1 MSIWSL
7 LPAAISIGSQLINK
21 PKKSDYTPNL
31 DYLRR
36 YISDLRGRQAGREVY
51 HQAMQPALRTIGQQ
65 GRRMQRQIGY
75 DVAKSGLGGSGI
87 EAQQRLSAGRDVLS
101 AMQEAGETA
110 TSAQLTESRRL
121 GRQAENVQ
129 MQVGAEEERA
139 RQNYEQAKSQWQK
152 NLVTT
157 GANLAASGIDK
168 YVAGLKT
175 AKETAQGVNF
185 AFKQAEAGGT
195 LPEGVTTVEQYVQ
208 HAKGLGVTPDQL
220 LKIGGIQTTA
230 EDPISRAMTDD
241 EIRERGFDPAPEGFQ
256 YKISHTGTVSLIGKT
271 PKTGT
276 PSGSPVIR
284 ELTQMNNVN
293 ALTVDYE
300 NWFVDNSETM
310 TDKEFTQYQKQYAK
324 AEQREEKAGK
334 LTLKKEDAERSLQ
347 TTFSMLGKI
356 NSNPD
361 QLTKVANLIN
371 QAAEGSDV
379 TAELSDEIYTLFE
392 TGNVKGIVL
401 NVGGTVTNID
411 LSKATVGQLTQLTSQ
426 YMGRINKAIS
436 SRAGFENTQRI
447 PANLRPSNW
456 D

>member
-7 LPAAISIGSQLINK
+7 LPAAINIGSQLINK

-129 MQVGAEEERA
+129 MQVGEEEERA

-157 GANLAASGIDK
+157 GANLAVSGIDK

-220 LKIGGIQTTA
+220 LKIGGIQTAGADKITTVETTYDETGKGTTVHRTA
-230 EDPISRAMTDD
+230 SGETVKTVTKDPTPEKPKDPKAVRVTEEFD
-241 EIRERGFDPAPEGFQ
+241 ESGNKTITEFD
-256 YKISHTGTVSLIGKT
+256 KD
-271 PKTGT
+271 
-276 PSGSPVIR
+276 
-284 ELTQMNNVN
+284 NNV
-293 ALTVDYE
+293 LKIRTVE
-300 NWFVDNSETM
+300 AK
-310 TDKEFTQYQKQYAK
+310 DKSGWTKKQ
-324 AEQREEKAGK
+324 
-334 LTLKKEDAERSLQ
+334 T
-347 TTFSMLGKI
+347 
-356 NSNPD
+356 
-361 QLTKVANLIN
+361 
-371 QAAEGSDV
+371 
-379 TAELSDEIYTLFE
+379 
-392 TGNVKGIVL
+392 VL
-401 NVGGTVTNID
+401 YN
-411 LSKATVGQLTQLTSQ
+411 
-426 YMGRINKAIS
+426 RINKLIS
-436 SRAGFENTQRI
+436 SKLNIEADEFKELPENMEGEILRLISELKKTGFDTETYFGKSEVSIKLDDLLNKIT
-447 PANLRPSNW
+447 S

>member
-129 MQVGAEEERA
+129 MQVGEEEERA

-168 YVAGLKT
+168 YVAGLKKSPLDT
-175 AKETAQGVNF
+175 REVKRGGEIITEEFDSTTGTWSPIATSPR
-185 AFKQAEAGGT
+185 FKAGADKI
-195 LPEGVTTVEQYVQ
+195 TTVE
-208 HAKGLGVTPDQL
+208 
-220 LKIGGIQTTA
+220 TTY
-230 EDPISRAMTDD
+230 D
-241 EIRERGFDPAPEGFQ
+241 
-256 YKISHTGTVSLIGKT
+256 
-271 PKTGT
+271 
-276 PSGSPVIR
+276 
-284 ELTQMNNVN
+284 
-293 ALTVDYE
+293 
-300 NWFVDNSETM
+300 
-310 TDKEFTQYQKQYAK
+310 
-324 AEQREEKAGK
+324 
-334 LTLKKEDAERSLQ
+334 
-347 TTFSMLGKI
+347 
-356 NSNPD
+356 
-361 QLTKVANLIN
+361 
-371 QAAEGSDV
+371 
-379 TAELSDEIYTLFE
+379 E
-392 TGNVKGIVL
+392 TGKGTTVHRTASGETVK
-401 NVGGTVTNID
+401 TVTKD
-411 LSKATVGQLTQLTSQ
+411 PTPEKPKDPKAVRVTEEFDESGNKTITEFDEDNKVLKTKTVEAKDKSGWTKKQTVL
-426 YMGRINKAIS
+426 YNRINKLIS
-436 SRAGFENTQRI
+436 SKLNIEADEFKELPENMEGEILRLISELKKTGFDTETYFGKSEVSIKLDDLLNKIT
-447 PANLRPSNW
+447 S

>member
-129 MQVGAEEERA
+129 MQVGEEEERA

-220 LKIGGIQTTA
+220 LKIGGIQTAGADKITTVETTYDETGKGTTVHRTA
-230 EDPISRAMTDD
+230 SGE
-241 EIRERGFDPAPEGFQ
+241 
-256 YKISHTGTVSLIGKT
+256 TVKTVMKEKT
-271 PKTGT
+271 PVKPKDPKAVRVTEEFDESGNKTIT
-276 PSGSPVIR
+276 
-284 ELTQMNNVN
+284 EFDKDNNV
-293 ALTVDYE
+293 LKIRTVE
-300 NWFVDNSETM
+300 AK
-310 TDKEFTQYQKQYAK
+310 DKSGWTKKQ
-324 AEQREEKAGK
+324 
-334 LTLKKEDAERSLQ
+334 T
-347 TTFSMLGKI
+347 
-356 NSNPD
+356 
-361 QLTKVANLIN
+361 
-371 QAAEGSDV
+371 
-379 TAELSDEIYTLFE
+379 
-392 TGNVKGIVL
+392 VL
-401 NVGGTVTNID
+401 YN
-411 LSKATVGQLTQLTSQ
+411 
-426 YMGRINKAIS
+426 RINKLIS
-436 SRAGFENTQRI
+436 SKLNIEADEFKELPENMEGEILRLISELKKTGFDTETYFGKSEVSIKLDDLLNKIT
-447 PANLRPSNW
+447 S